1 MHGKQQK
8 PSIIMALPEKEAIL
22 RHVCKDKKKKKW
34 NVLSLCNPET
44 RFESLNV

>member
-1 MHGKQQK
+1 
-8 PSIIMALPEKEAIL
+8 MALPEKEAIL